1 MYKIKQRPE
10 DFIVNEIFSP
20 KLKKQGD
27 YVYFRLKKTNYNTID
42 AIKKI
47 ANAIK
52 LPFKRFGFAG
62 AKDKN
67 AVTSQVVSVKTND
80 EAKITMLRELK
91 LKDIEIEILG
101 KSDQPVSLG
110 DHEGNEFIVT
120 IRNLKEIPKK
130 INTKFINYFGPQ
142 RFGLKNA
149 LIGKAIIKKSF
160 QKAVKLIDRP
170 ECNEHIKFHPND
182 FTGAIRKLPN
192 KLISLFVHAY
202 QSDIWNRV
210 ADKVGIEEFSIPG
223 FGAEYRDEKVK
234 QLINKELKK
243 DSITSRDFI
252 IRQIPNIHTEG
263 RTRKKWVKAEDFKI
277 LEEEKDELHIG
288 KKKLKIKFRLP
299 KGSYATVF
307 IKSIFASS

>member
-130 INTKFINYFGPQ
+130 INTKLMEEKKPFM
-142 RFGLKNA
+142 
-149 LIGKAIIKKSF
+149 LIGPGRWGSTDPWLGIPVIW
-160 QKAVKLIDRP
+160 
-170 ECNEHIKFHPND
+170 
-182 FTGAIRKLPN
+182 
-192 KLISLFVHAY
+192 
-202 QSDIWNRV
+202 SDIAGARV
-210 ADKVGIEEFSIPG
+210 IVETPYKERHIDPSQGSHFFHDMIASQVL
-223 FGAEYRDEKVK
+223 Y
-234 QLINKELKK
+234 LITKK
-243 DSITSRDFI
+243 DEDIDWDWFKKQKIVQQTDF
-252 IRQIPNIHTEG
+252 
-263 RTRKKWVKAEDFKI
+263 VKHIETPKPLKTIVDGK
-277 LEEEKDELHIG
+277 IG
-288 KKKLKIKFRLP
+288 KGLTLNQNKIVTSQKNR
-299 KGSYATVF
+299 
-307 IKSIFASS
+307 